1 MGRSHFEEKVRTNR
15 VLLIDELI
23 RSGSYPNAASMSRK
37 MEVSARTIQR
47 DIEYL
52 RLFYNAPLEYDA
64 LRRGYFY
71 TEPNFFI
78 KSVLLTEGEL
88 FSIALF
94 DRLLEQY
101 RNTPLEGHL
110 RNIFRKILEALPQQI
125 TVDSSLLNN
134 HVSFIPDQAGTI
146 DPNVFEA
153 VFKALSTRKTLGF
166 EYRPL
171 DKTTWMKRIVDP
183 YHAVCQR
190 GNWYII
196 AYCHDKEEPRLFNL
210 ARIRK
215 TVITKQSFTIPVN
228 FDPNEYFDKEMGVWA
243 SSRKPFTVEFLV
255 DKEIGTYALD
265 HKWHESQEVKEN
277 SDGSVKVKF
286 TTTQMP
292 EVIRWVLGQGHTV
305 KVLEPPELVE
315 MVKEE
320 AKRVHDIYH

>member
-1 MGRSHFEEKVRTNR
+1 MGRSHFEEKLRTNR
-15 VLLIDELI
+15 ILLIDELI
-23 RSGSYPNAASMSRK
+23 RSGSYPNAVSMSKK
-37 MEVSARTIQR
+37 MEVSDRTIQR

-52 RLFYNAPLEYDA
+52 RLFDNAPLEYDA

-71 TEPNFFI
+71 TEPN
-78 KSVLLTEGEL
+78 
-88 FSIALF
+88 
-94 DRLLEQY
+94 
-101 RNTPLEGHL
+101 
-110 RNIFRKILEALPQQI
+110 
-125 TVDSSLLNN
+125 
-134 HVSFIPDQAGTI
+134 
-146 DPNVFEA
+146 VFEA
-153 VFKALSTRKTLGF
+153 VFKALSTRKTIGF

-190 GNWYII
+190 GNWYVI

-265 HKWHESQEVKEN
+265 HKWHETQEVKEN
-277 SDGSVKVKF
+277 PDGSVVKF
-286 TTTQMP
+286 CDFKIFLILPDKQSIFSAFYTSPCGLSNSLTLRKKDEQ
-292 EVIRWVLGQGHTV
+292 IF
-305 KVLEPPELVE
+305 
-315 MVKEE
+315 
-320 AKRVHDIYH
+320 